1 MEKSSNKDINQIQ
14 NEIIKSFNTISNNRE
29 LTINYIIDIGKNMES
44 LEKKYKNNNNIIEGC
59 MSRVWLVYKVY
70 KNRIIFQADSNTS
83 ITKGL
88 ISILI
93 QILSNQKIDDIINSD
108 LYFIK
113 KIKMNQIIGMQR
125 SNGFNH
131 MIKKIKLFAISEKL
145 KK

>member
-59 MSRVWLVYKVY
+59 MSEVWLIYKVY